1 MFALLPILAQSLSI
15 AVGDRTE
22 VRQVFSDEERWQ
34 DLESVPSATVGL
46 GFERTSLELTYA
58 PNLLYARY
66 NRPERELLVFHNA
79 NLVGTWRAT
88 RRLTLTL
95 TQSAGYGERNFL
107 LSTLGPRVDRSA
119 RARTDST
126 PPPDPGPAPP
136 GGTPPGGGT
145 APPGGGSTPGGT
157 VSPETRFAALDET
170 FDFMILRTGAA
181 MTYALSRASSLGASA
196 GYNVSGGV
204 GDARDV
210 YPRFQGPDASVSY
223 TWRPTP
229 LDQLVTSSRTEYS
242 WSGDDS
248 FFSARLEQGYTHQFG
263 RYVSLGGSVGLIY
276 TRIEDDGD
284 VVTAFYPTLG
294 LGSGAGLTY
303 ETPLAGGTFSIG
315 ATAGYSPVFDT
326 VSTSTDPRVFAT
338 LRTSYSRRRFTVY
351 AEGTGT
357 FSVTPDDAGA
367 LNALIAELGAR
378 QGLPAGF
385 MVDGGARIS
394 RQSYEGEDLVPTSYV
409 LFLGLSWQAA
419 CTRINTPAGMCR
431 VRD

>member
-1 MFALLPILAQSLSI
+1 MLSL
-15 AVGDRTE
+15 
-22 VRQVFSDEERWQ
+22 
-34 DLESVPSATVGL
+34 
-46 GFERTSLELTYA
+46 
-58 PNLLYARY
+58 PNLLTLSRILAV
-66 NRPERELLVFHNA
+66 PMLVF
-79 NLVGTWRAT
+79 
-88 RRLTLTL
+88 
-95 TQSAGYGERNFL
+95 L
-107 LSTLGPRVDRSA
+107 L
-119 RARTDST
+119 
-126 PPPDPGPAPP
+126 
-136 GGTPPGGGT
+136 
-145 APPGGGSTPGGT
+145 
-157 VSPETRFAALDET
+157 
-170 FDFMILRTGAA
+170 
-181 MTYALSRASSLGASA
+181 
-196 GYNVSGGV
+196 
-204 GDARDV
+204 
-210 YPRFQGPDASVSY
+210 
-223 TWRPTP
+223 WRPTP

-248 FFSARLEQGYTHQFG
+248 FFSARVEQGYTHQFG

-276 TRIEDDGD
+276 TRIEDDGR
-284 VVTAFYPTLG
+284 VVTAFYPTFG

-338 LRTSYSRRRFTVY
+338 LRTSYTRQRFTVY

-367 LNALIAELGAR
+367 LNALIAEVGAR

-394 RQSYEGEDLVPTSYV
+394 RQSYEGTDLVPTSYV

-419 CTRINTPAGMCR
+419 CTAINTPARMCR